1 MKMECWFRQKRVV
14 KGEIGELIT
23 HNARVFENIPLTIDY
38 KGHLRFE
45 GEAII
50 TYDDFN
56 KINESLSG
64 DKKYK
69 NPRNLAS
76 GSVRQLDSKIAAQ
89 RHIKFIAWKVPTE
102 IASNSFINRLQYAVE
117 LGFDPVPFL
126 PIRGNSN
133 AEFINIVD

>member
-1 MKMECWFRQKRVV
+1 MKTECWFRQKLVV
-14 KGEIGELIT
+14 TVRFGELIT

-38 KGHLRFE
+38 KGHFEIE

-56 KINESLSG
+56 KINEPLSE

-76 GSVRQLDSKIAAQ
+76 RYRTSVRQQNCSK
-89 RHIKFIAWKVPTE
+89 KT
-102 IASNSFINRLQYAVE
+102 Y
-117 LGFDPVPFL
+117 
-126 PIRGNSN
+126 
-133 AEFINIVD
+133 